1 MLFWKEHRTWKQNLL
16 FWVSDLS
23 FYGYVIL
30 DYDFQLEYS
39 QMKSEDNNPD
49 SDDYIKD

>member
-30 DYDFQLEYS
+30 DYDFQLEHS
-39 QMKSEDNNPD
+39 HMKSEDNNPD